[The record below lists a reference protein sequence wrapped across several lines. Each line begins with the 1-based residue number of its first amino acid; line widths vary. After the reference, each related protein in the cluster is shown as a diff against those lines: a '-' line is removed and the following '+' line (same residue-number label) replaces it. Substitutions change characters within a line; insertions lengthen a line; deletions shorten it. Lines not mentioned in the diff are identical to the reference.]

1 MDKDSV
7 YIIKASG
14 ERERW
19 DKQKLVRSLHAAKA
33 SDELVREI
41 VLHTEKDLK
50 DGMRTNDIYKH
61 AFDLLKRYSRPVAAQ
76 YSLKRAILQLGPSGF
91 PFERFVAEIL
101 KAEGYETKVGVMVR
115 GQCVEHEV
123 DVVAEKDNER
133 ILVEAK
139 YHNSPDTKSDVKVAL
154 YVHARF
160 QDIHK
165 RLEETEEGKGYFT
178 RAWLIT
184 NTSFTSQ
191 AIQYGNCAGLALTG
205 WNYPKGYTL
214 QDLVQRTQT
223 HPITCLTT
231 LTANH
236 KSALLESGV
245 VLCRDILNN
254 PKPLENIGLNKARI
268 AAVIEEGVQLC
279 PVISPASPAV

>member
-14 ERERW
+14 ERELW
-19 DKQKLVRSLHAAKA
+19 NKQKLVRSLHAAMA
-33 SDELVREI
+33 SDDLVHEI

-50 DGMRTNDIYKH
+50 DGMHTNDIYKH
-61 AFDLLKRYSRPVAAQ
+61 AFELLKRYSRPVAAQ

-101 KAEGYETKVGVMVR
+101 KAEGYDTKVGVMVR

-123 DVVAEKDNER
+123 DVVAEKSNER

-160 QDIHK
+160 QDIQK
-165 RLEETEEGKGYFT
+165 RLEETDEEKDYFT

-205 WNYPKGYTL
+205 WNYPKGHTL

-236 KSALLESGV
+236 KSALLGKGV

-254 PKPLENIGLNKARI
+254 PHQLEIIGLGKARI
-268 AAVIEEGVQLC
+268 DAVIEEGAQLC
-279 PVISPASPAV
+279 PIGSQAVPL